1 MEVCASNRRAGP
13 ALTALVTLASVVAAC
28 TAPNPAYKLRDGAPL
43 DTLAPTER
51 PAADPPAP
59 APDVALPRDVA
70 ADAPPSGN
78 RPALIGYWA
87 FEDGAGSTTIVD
99 GSGLGNHGVLEG
111 LSATEA
117 FVAGKAGLGL
127 AIPSSAA
134 DPGVR
139 VPVTPRID
147 GLRAFSVVAWF
158 RRGTVST
165 RHQSIVSRQL
175 GNTTAEVFNISC
187 FNTDVVVYIPG
198 SGNQVNFEARG
209 RGLAPAGVWVH
220 AAATYDT
227 RFLKLF
233 IDGREVASHEFPDRL
248 VSSTTPVYLGTNK
261 NSTRNDP
268 FDGVI
273 DDVAI
278 YDGPLSPASIAAL
291 AAGASPRDVR

>member
-1 MEVCASNRRAGP
+1 VCASNRPAGP

-28 TAPNPAYKLRDGAPL
+28 IAPNPAYKLRDGAPL
-43 DTLAPTER
+43 DILAPTER
-51 PAADPPAP
+51 PAAELPAP
-59 APDVALPRDVA
+59 PPDVALPRDVA

-87 FEDGAGSTTIVD
+87 FEDGAGSTTVAD
-99 GSGLGNHGVLEG
+99 GSGMGNHGVLEG

-127 AIPSSAA
+127 AIPTSAA

-139 VPVTPRID
+139 VPLTARID
-147 GLRAFSVVAWF
+147 GLRAFTLAAWF
-158 RRGTVST
+158 RRGVTST
-165 RHQSIVSRQL
+165 RHQSIISRQL
-175 GNTTAEVFNISC
+175 GNTTLEVFNLTCI
-187 FNTDVVVYIPG
+187 NNDVVVYIPG
-198 SGNQVNFEARG
+198 SGSSVGFEARA
-209 RGLAPAGVWVH
+209 RGVAATGVWIH
-220 AAATYDT
+220 AAASYDG
-227 RFLKLF
+227 RFLELF

-248 VSSTTPVYLGTNK
+248 VSTTTPLYLGTNK

-268 FDGVI
+268 FDGII
-273 DDVAI
+273 DEVAL